1 MFRTQP
7 IAKGDV
13 RTNQNPQLT
22 VTTIVWMRE
31 HNRIA
36 NELLKLN
43 PTWDDE
49 RIFQTARAINIAQW
63 QHITYYE
70 LLPLYAGYEAL
81 VENGV
86 IYKAYYN
93 AYIDD
98 YDENV
103 KPSIYN
109 EAAHGALRQFHSL
122 IAGKMGLFN
131 ENGCRYDDLVLR
143 DHLHRPVALEK
154 SNVFDGLVR
163 GLFLQPSMPSDIY
176 YDSDFTRHMF
186 MRYLIFGQDTK
197 SIDIQRSRDHGLPT
211 YNDMR
216 VLCGLKR
223 ATTFEDFLDVMTKE
237 RLQELQLFYKNVDDV
252 EYIVGL
258 AAETNVK
265 GTLAGPTALCVIYR
279 QFKAIRQADRFWY
292 ENKSAGFTP
301 AQLRQI
307 RKANVARILCDNTKD
322 ILRIQ
327 PKAFVEPSIGSI
339 DGVCN
344 NLDHPNWGT
353 QYSVYDRLI
362 PARYGNNNSIAH
374 CGNGDPLPNARCVS
388 TVIFSD
394 ETYPDPE
401 LTAYAAQYGQII
413 AHDMGQNFLTG
424 DPLSCC
430 NTWLGHWDEPPDD
443 CISITVPDDDYH
455 YTDLNASC
463 MSVLRT
469 VTNRQ
474 LECSLYL
481 PDTAQ
486 LSAVTAYL
494 DLSLI
499 YGNTEDICMKLRTL
513 EGGLLKLETRNQ
525 REWFPES
532 TERDMF
538 CPLLNENELCYHT
551 GRLIQNYKEI
561 SDPRVDQ
568 NPPLCIT
575 HLLWAREHNRV
586 ARRLGHLNPH
596 WSDEEIFKIARTI
609 VIAEYQHIAY
619 YELLPYYMG
628 EYNLLESRIL
638 YYTDDFINDYNASMR
653 PHVFNEHSQ
662 AAFRHF
668 HSLVPGLLSLVDA
681 SGCPYRSIVMRD
693 YINRP
698 GVLEKGDY
706 LDSIIRGMVT
716 QPALTPDAYCD
727 PEDVEK
733 LISLYDHPD
742 DIDLIVG
749 VLWSE
754 GFMELWQVPHIYASC
769 LNNFTELG

>member
-1 MFRTQP
+1 MYCLYGILLIILNCVQ
-7 IAKGDV
+7 GD
-13 RTNQNPQLT
+13 
-22 VTTIVWMRE
+22 RE
-31 HNRIA
+31 CG
-36 NELLKLN
+36 L
-43 PTWDDE
+43 
-49 RIFQTARAINIAQW
+49 
-63 QHITYYE
+63 
-70 LLPLYAGYEAL
+70 
-81 VENGV
+81 
-86 IYKAYYN
+86 
-93 AYIDD
+93 D
-98 YDENV
+98 YVHCE
-103 KPSIYN
+103 Y
-109 EAAHGALRQFHSL
+109 R
-122 IAGKMGLFN
+122 
-131 ENGCRYDDLVLR
+131 
-143 DHLHRPVALEK
+143 
-154 SNVFDGLVR
+154 
-163 GLFLQPSMPSDIY
+163 
-176 YDSDFTRHMF
+176 DFT
-186 MRYLIFGQDTK
+186 
-197 SIDIQRSRDHGLPT
+197 
-211 YNDMR
+211 
-216 VLCGLKR
+216 
-223 ATTFEDFLDVMTKE
+223 
-237 RLQELQLFYKNVDDV
+237 
-252 EYIVGL
+252 
-258 AAETNVK
+258 
-265 GTLAGPTALCVIYR
+265 YR
-279 QFKAIRQADRFWY
+279 
-292 ENKSAGFTP
+292 
-301 AQLRQI
+301 
-307 RKANVARILCDNTKD
+307 
-322 ILRIQ
+322 
-327 PKAFVEPSIGSI
+327 SI

-401 LTAYAAQYGQII
+401 LTAYAAQYGQIV

-443 CISITVPDDDYH
+443 CISITIPDDDYH
-455 YTDLNASC
+455 YSDLNASC

-474 LECSLYL
+474 LGCSMYL
-481 PDTAQ
+481 SDTAQ
-486 LSAVTAYL
+486 LSGVTAYL

-513 EGGLLKLETRNQ
+513 EGGLLRLETRNQ

-551 GRLIQNYKEI
+551 G
-561 SDPRVDQ
+561 DPRVDQ

-586 ARRLGHLNPH
+586 ARRLSHLNPH
-596 WSDEEIFKIARTI
+596 WSDEEIFRIARTI

-628 EYNLLESRIL
+628 EYNLLESGIL

-693 YINRP
+693 HINRP

-716 QPALTPDAYCD
+716 QPALSPDAYCD
-727 PEDVEK
+727 PEMTNYFFPMYLKPGLDVRAVDIQRSREHGLGSYNDMRVYCGLGRIHNFYDLLDIMEIEDVEK

-749 VLWSE
+749 GSLERTVPGTLAGPTFLCIMFEQFYRTRVADRFFFENYYTGFSRAQLREIRKSSIARLICDNANHIIEIQRHAFVQVSHSNPRIACNKIPGIDLTLWE
-754 GFMELWQVPHIYASC
+754 ERHI
-769 LNNFTELG
+769 NHH